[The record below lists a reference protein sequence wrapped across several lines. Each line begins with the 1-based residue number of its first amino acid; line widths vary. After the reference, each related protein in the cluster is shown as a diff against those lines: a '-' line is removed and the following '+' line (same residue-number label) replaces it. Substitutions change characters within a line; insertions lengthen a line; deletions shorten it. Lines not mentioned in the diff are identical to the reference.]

1 MSTKETIMKK
11 GDLVFYRQRTH
22 EILMVDGPY
31 LLIRDVRRGTVQWV
45 TQENVM
51 KLPRKEA
58 S

>member
-1 MSTKETIMKK
+1 MKK

-31 LLIRDVRRGTVQWV
+31 LLIRDVRRGTVQWA